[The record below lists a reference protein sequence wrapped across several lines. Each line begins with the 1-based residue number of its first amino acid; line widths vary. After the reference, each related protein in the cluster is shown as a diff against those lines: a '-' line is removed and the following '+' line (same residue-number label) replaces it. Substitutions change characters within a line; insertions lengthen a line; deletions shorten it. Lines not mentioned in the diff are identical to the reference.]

1 MSQHVIV
8 GAGAVGSATAR
19 ILADQGDQ
27 VRLVSRHGSGPRHDR
42 IERVAADAT
51 DAAVLRD
58 LATGAAALYN
68 CANPPYHRWHI
79 DWPPLAAAILAAA
92 EATGAVLVTA
102 ANLYGYGPVD
112 VPMTEDLPL
121 RPTTVKGRVRV
132 RMWQDALAAHRAGR
146 ARVTEARASD
156 YLGAGA
162 RSMLAE
168 RVLPSVLTGKR
179 ALVPA
184 DLDAPHSWTYLGD
197 VARTLVTLAT
207 DERAWGAPW
216 HVPTAPAASIREL
229 ASRAADLAGAPPPR
243 LAPMPE
249 PVLMLGGWFSPE
261 ARAFREMRYQFQRP
275 FILDSTAVTKTFG
288 ITHTPLDEALR
299 ELIAPSGI

>member
-1 MSQHVIV
+1 MSPHVIV

-19 ILADQGDQ
+19 ILADRGDQ

-51 DAAVLRD
+51 DAAALRD

-68 CANPPYHRWHI
+68 CANPLYPRWHI

-112 VPMTEDLPL
+112 VPMTEELPL
-121 RPTTVKGRVRV
+121 RPTTVKGRVRA

-146 ARVTEARASD
+146 VRVTEARSSD

-162 RSMLAE
+162 KSMLVE
-168 RVLPSVLTGKR
+168 RVLPKVLAGKR

-197 VARTLVTLAT
+197 VARTMVTLAA
-207 DERAWGAPW
+207 DERAWGSPW
-216 HVPTAPAASIREL
+216 HVPSAPAASIREL
-229 ASRAADLAGAPPPR
+229 ASRAAELAGAPPAR

-288 ITHTPLDEALR
+288 IMPTPLDEALR
-299 ELIAPSGI
+299 ELVAA